1 MRKDKIASTLFVP
14 IKDDHYLLDNRGAV
28 RVYKTLES
36 LKKFVNEDDFDS
48 VMLYDLK
55 GFQN

>member
-1 MRKDKIASTLFVP
+1 MRKNKIVSTLFVP
-14 IKDDHYLLDNRGAV
+14 IKDDRYLLDGRGAV

-36 LKKFVNEDDFDS
+36 LKRFVKEDDFDS